1 MYKLLSID
9 ERQLRALHSRSNLRR
24 FLEYVNVGQV
34 EKISKMCGKGLDPNF
49 HDTESGETPLSI
61 ATGVKKP
68 QKLLIALVNGGA
80 LLDYRSRDGST
91 ALHKAVERDSLESV
105 VTLLELGAS
114 PNYRDAKMLTP
125 AYLSVLKKTEPKI
138 TEVLLHDHAS
148 LGTQD
153 TQGWNEVHQV
163 RIYFFSSASDDQ
175 HTLMNFYLIFIRHVE
190 MV

>member
-1 MYKLLSID
+1 MQLKYKRRVYKLLNVD

-34 EKISKMCGKGLDPNF
+34 EKISKMCSKGLDPNF
-49 HDTESGETPLSI
+49 HCSDSGETPLSI
-61 ATGVKKP
+61 ATSMKKP

-105 VTLLELGAS
+105 MTLLELGAS

-125 AYLSVLKKTEPKI
+125 SYLSVLKKNDPKI
-138 TEVLLHDHAS
+138 TEVLLHDHAT

-163 RIYFFSSASDDQ
+163 ISNDFFWS
-175 HTLMNFYLIFIRHVE
+175 L
-190 MV
+190 